1 MGAKHVSIEE
11 EKQIREGIEAGYS
24 LREIAE
30 LVGRSY
36 GTIKCYAKKIRNSEA
51 SDDAIVTVEPIEDK
65 PKEPE
70 KYISDFKDDPRWNI
84 GGSISIKRIAK
95 IEGKKTGYRYLI
107 SDDNPT
113 LVIRNDAGQEFTVE
127 RELLGK
133 FMDEL
138 NDIDITKN
146 LWN

>member
-1 MGAKHVSIEE
+1 MGAKRMTIEE
-11 EKQIREGIEAGYS
+11 QQQIREGIEAGYS

-36 GTIKCYAKKIRNSEA
+36 GTVKIYARKFRNSEA
-51 SDDAIVTVEPIEDK
+51 SDDAIVTVEPIEDE

-138 NDIDITKN
+138 NDIDMSKN